1 MEMKV
6 KLSSISD
13 YYTASQLAEELDI
26 SLSMAY
32 YLLDS
37 GKIKYDLISP
47 TRKIIKRD
55 YVKEYL
61 KGEGYAV
68 IE

>member
-13 YYTASQLAEELDI
+13 YYTAETLAEELNV
-26 SLSMAY
+26 SRSMAY
-32 YLLDS
+32 YLLDT

-47 TRKIIKRD
+47 TRKIIKRS

-61 KGEGYAV
+61 KGEGYA
-68 IE
+68 ITE

>member
-13 YYTASQLAEELDI
+13 YYTAETLAEELNV
-26 SLSMAY
+26 SRSMAY
-32 YLLDS
+32 YLLDC

-55 YVKEYL
+55 YVKDYL
-61 KGEGYAV
+61 KSEGYA
-68 IE
+68 ITE